1 MAARKNKIRH
11 DENTK
16 AKIRASQLVNRL
28 QAYIFG
34 DVKLEPSQVT
44 AALGLLRKTIPDLSS
59 VQSKVDLR
67 RVDPATIADA
77 ELAAV
82 IASDGSEDTA
92 TAPVHPSQL
101 N

>member
-28 QAYIFG
+28 QAYVFG
-34 DVKLEPSQVT
+34 QVDMKPAQVT
-44 AALGLLRKTIPDLSS
+44 AALGLLRKSIPDLSA
-59 VQSKVDLR
+59 VESKTELTHRYVA
-67 RVDPATIADA
+67 RVPSKAHDVSAWQEQHAP
-77 ELAAV
+77 
-82 IASDGSEDTA
+82 SDNKS
-92 TAPVHPSQL
+92 L